1 MKALFFLLASLL
13 FFNVYAENVKIG
25 YVNIDEVIEK
35 SPLYN
40 SANNQLF
47 KEFEPRKKQLLSL
60 YDEIDK
66 LRSKILLP
74 NDIDDDIVYHNNI
87 KKIQLLQAEIT
98 EKSDQWQQDL
108 NEKQINLLN
117 EIELKINIAINDF
130 ALSNNYDLILY
141 ENGAFVSTEVD
152 ITQEI
157 INLIELHSP

>member
-1 MKALFFLLASLL
+1 MVL
-13 FFNVYAENVKIG
+13 
-25 YVNIDEVIEK
+25 K
-35 SPLYN
+35 SP
-40 SANNQLF
+40 
-47 KEFEPRKKQLLSL
+47 
-60 YDEIDK
+60 
-66 LRSKILLP
+66 
-74 NDIDDDIVYHNNI
+74 
-87 KKIQLLQAEIT
+87 EIT